1 MADVAELQ
9 TQLTALKKA
18 RASGAL
24 IVKHGDTQVTYR
36 SIAELQSAIDIIT
49 GEINQANGVSRKPV
63 YVKQSSKGL

>member
-9 TQLTALKKA
+9 LQLAALKKA
-18 RASGAL
+18 RSSGAL

-36 SIAELQSAIDIIT
+36 SIEELQKAIDIIT

-63 YVKQSSKGL
+63 YIKQRTKAL